1 MNLYSRLLTISFAVL
16 IFISCGEERQQPSFQ
31 FSLNNPA
38 ESGSQ
43 YPNLYRD
50 SSGTITMSWLSGIEE
65 DIYAIEYT
73 MYDGDRW
80 TDTET
85 VGLSQDYFV
94 NWADIPSVVSRNG
107 EVVAAHWLKKI
118 EGGPYA
124 YNVNIVFP
132 EEQARQWTD
141 PVTPHRDETA
151 TEHGFV
157 SMEPLTSD
165 RVLAIWLDGRQTA
178 GRDHDEY
185 EDPEKAMTLRSAE
198 ISKDGAV
205 TRGQEIDAMVCDC
218 CSTDMI
224 MQNGNALAVY
234 RDRTEE
240 EIRDISIVRYDTARG
255 AWSTPVPVSEDGWQ
269 ISGCPVNGPRID
281 ANGDQVAVAW
291 YTGADDQP
299 AVNVARS
306 VDGGMTFGDPVVVA
320 REHTLGRT
328 DLVVGDDG
336 TLYVSWLS
344 GIEEKGYVMV
354 RSVSPAGDLGE
365 PVRVGITTSN
375 RLSGFPRIAATD
387 NGIFFA
393 WTQTDPLIRVRTA
406 LVPYDDLSGNREN

>member
-16 IFISCGEERQQPSFQ
+16 LIISCGKERQQPSFQ
-31 FSLNNPA
+31 YSLNNPA

-50 SSGTITMSWLSGIEE
+50 STGAITMSWMAGIEE

-80 TDTET
+80 SDTET

-205 TRGQEIDAMVCDC
+205 TRGHEIDAMVCDC

-224 MQNGNALAVY
+224 MHNGNVLAVY
-234 RDRTEE
+234 RDRTGE
-240 EIRDISIVRYDTARG
+240 EIRDISIVSYDTARG
-255 AWSTPVPVSEDGWQ
+255 EWSDPVPVSEDGWQ
-269 ISGCPVNGPRID
+269 ISGCPVNGPRIN
-281 ANGDQVAVAW
+281 ANGNKVAVAW
-291 YTGADDQP
+291 YTGADDKP

-306 VDGGMTFGDPVVVA
+306 VDGGKTFGDPVVVA

-354 RSVSPAGDLGE
+354 RSVSAGGALGE

-375 RLSGFPRIAATD
+375 RRSGFPRIAATD